1 MGTGLRMTL
10 AGAAALVGMSPIAA
24 GAQTLASNLAPIVAS
39 PAPPAAMTT
48 VSATPQSPSVLVAQA
63 PAAAAPAAPPNCA
76 GVSPYDNYQCLDAYL
91 GDDIWDRLIN
101 YYKLEWGQA
110 GPPSDPNSPTP
121 RRAGWPTTPQTT
133 PPMPFTEWPY
143 GGANPIGVTLPNSI
157 DSPLMVAIANT
168 SVGEW
173 MNENHLQLYGWIDPG
188 FNVSSNTVRPGGNA
202 PIAYSYTPN
211 TVQLDQF
218 VTYFE
223 RQADEVQQD
232 HIDWGFRTSLIV
244 GENYRYTTAY
254 GIASY
259 QLLKNN
265 QVNGYDFPMMY
276 ADLYVPQLAPEGT
289 TIRVGRFISVPDI
302 EAQLAPNNYMYSHSM
317 TYAYDNYTNQ
327 GILTVWGITKNF
339 LLTAGAVVGTEAPP
353 WHMYQTVTNPDPG
366 NALYPGKTFY
376 KDPGS
381 MPSAT
386 ACMRYTTDT
395 GYDDINLCMDG
406 INSGNWGYNN
416 LQWYG
421 GTYYHKFNEQWH
433 LSWEAYTESE
443 AHVPNALNP
452 TAAAIV
458 AAGGTPFSPQF
469 MPFNAPNLAQCR
481 SVTQLTCEARNI
493 ATVAYL
499 NYSPDP
505 LDNFSLRPEFFDDM
519 QGQRTGVKAKY
530 YGIGFGWQH
539 WMSPQLEFRPEI
551 LYYYSAD
558 RPAFNGDSNAG
569 IAPDK
574 NYTVLGQMDMIFH
587 F

>member
-1 MGTGLRMTL
+1 MQRNLAITL
-10 AGAAALVGMSPIAA
+10 AAAAFIGGWPMAA
-24 GAQTLASNLAPIVAS
+24 SAQQLTSNLAPIVVG
-39 PAPPAAMTT
+39 PPAG
-48 VSATPQSPSVLVAQA
+48 VSANVTPATPTVLVAQVPGA
-63 PAAAAPAAPPNCA
+63 PAAAPPCTDNPPD
-76 GVSPYDNYQCLDAYL
+76 PYKNYSCLDAYL
-91 GDDIWDRLIN
+91 GDDFWSRLIN

-110 GPPSDPNSPTP
+110 GPPTDPSSPTV
-121 RRAGWPTTPQTT
+121 RRDGWPTTPQTT

-143 GGANPIGVTLPNSI
+143 GGANPIGVTTPGAI
-157 DSPLMVAIANT
+157 DSPLMVALAPTNF
-168 SVGEW
+168 GQW
-173 MNENHLQLYGWIDPG
+173 MNSNGIQLYGWIDPG

-218 VTYFE
+218 VVYFE

-232 HIDWGFRTSLIV
+232 HFDWGFRLSGIY

-265 QVNGYDFPMMY
+265 SVNGYDFPMVY
-276 ADLYVPQLAPEGT
+276 ADLYFPNWAPQGT
-289 TIRVGRFISVPDI
+289 TVRIGRYISVPDI

-317 TYAYDNYTNQ
+317 TYAFDNYTNE
-327 GILTVWGITKNF
+327 GIMSVWGITKNF
-339 LLTAGAVVGTEAPP
+339 LLTVGVAVGTEAPP
-353 WHMYQTVTNPDPG
+353 WHMYQTETNPDPG
-366 NALYPGKTFY
+366 NPLYPGKTFY

-381 MPSAT
+381 MPSPT
-386 ACMRYTTDT
+386 VCGRYTSDN
-395 GYDDINLCMDG
+395 GYDDINLCADA
-406 INSGNWGYNN
+406 INSGDWGYNN

-433 LSWEAYTESE
+433 ISYEIYTESE
-443 AHVPNALNP
+443 NHVPNALSP
-452 TAAAIV
+452 TVQGIV

-469 MPFNAPNLAQCR
+469 TPFNAPGLAVCHD
-481 SVTQLTCEARNI
+481 TAQLTCEARNVS
-493 ATVAYL
+493 TVLYL

-539 WMSPQLEFRPEI
+539 WLSPQVEFRPEV

-569 IAPDK
+569 IAPTK
-574 NYTVLGQMDMIFH
+574 NYTVLGQMDMIWH